1 MDKDTFLNR
10 KTTLNLKGELFDLTR
25 PCVMGILNV
34 TPDSF
39 YQGSRNTTV
48 ENAIQMAQTMLDE
61 GAKMLDI
68 GGYSSRPGAK
78 EISTQE
84 EADRILPVIE
94 AISQRSPGVYLS
106 VDTFRG
112 QVARQAIEAGAH
124 IINDISGYALDEQM
138 LEVVLAL
145 NVPYIL
151 MHMKG
156 TPQTM
161 QQSPAYQNVT
171 LEVIEY
177 YVEKIAE
184 LKRGGL
190 KDLILDP
197 GFGFAKNLQHNYQL
211 LQEMEDLDLFG
222 LPLLVGFSR
231 KTMIRKV
238 LQVETQDALNGT
250 SVLNTI
256 ALMKGAKIL
265 RVHDV
270 KEAVQCIQLVEQMQQ
285 AASILN

>member
-39 YQGSRNTTV
+39 YQDSRNTTV
-48 ENAIQMAQTMLDE
+48 ENAIQTAQTMLDE

-68 GGYSSRPGAK
+68 GGYSSRPGAR
-78 EISTQE
+78 EIGVQE
-84 EADRILPVIE
+84 ESDRILPVIE
-94 AISQRSPGVYLS
+94 AISKCFPGAYLS